1 MKIVWWALL
10 SVAGLLVTERRISA
24 INVDLTDAD
33 VHRAVGIALSAQGI
47 RARFHEPYRVPVN
60 DATVEHVEVITEF
73 RRLVMASEDQALL
86 GNWMFA
92 RGGFDSK
99 GRTLRDTLHHWRGQV
114 SIRTRIRFHPQH
126 SYVALPAVDILIG
139 EPSFLTLNVVSTPI
153 VANAREGPGSPTGA
167 VIEAFFN
174 APSFH
179 DRVLPLRIVFEG
191 KELVRPNVDFSR
203 LE

>member
-1 MKIVWWALL
+1 MKIKWWALL
-10 SVAGLLVTERRISA
+10 SVAALLITELPISA
-24 INVDLTDAD
+24 IDVDLTEAD
-33 VHRAVGIALSAQGI
+33 VRRAVGIAMSAEVA
-47 RARFHEPYRVPVN
+47 RARFHESYRVPVN

-73 RRLVMASEDQALL
+73 RRLVMASEDETLQ
-86 GNWMFA
+86 GNWMLA

-99 GRTLRDTLHHWRGQV
+99 GRTLRDILQRWRGQV
-114 SIRTRIRFHPQH
+114 SIRTRVRFHPQH
-126 SYVALPAVDILIG
+126 SYVALPAIDILIG
-139 EPSFLTLNVVSTPI
+139 EPSFLTLDVVRTPI
-153 VANAREGPGSPTGA
+153 VANSPEGPGSPTGT

-179 DRVLPLRIVFEG
+179 DRVLPVRIVFEG